1 MPGNKNSGRKRSL
14 EKTSNLEISTPV
26 SEKRKVG
33 RPKKIVSNVGSEFV
47 EMSAK
52 QKDSELEESQSE
64 ISSSFSSSTSSS
76 SSHHSNL
83 QKRSSEISK
92 MYDLYVG
99 VALEIFPSSRL
110 PLQRTVLQR
119 YRFFRSFSAPNSPLS
134 EIVTTITKEV
144 RDLWERAR
152 IPMKD
157 YLGCWVIAKECI
169 TKWTNSR
176 REIKMDSKFQKQLN
190 TLLDIRPVNCKSL
203 SALKIALKSKDPVNW
218 SNDYD
223 FFKGQLQYPQTTSMS
238 QNTDSILAQRIQRR
252 EDRAAK
258 ASNYKAKVLGESSCI
273 TDLSDQPIS
282 KSIFSNH

>member
-64 ISSSFSSSTSSS
+64 ISSSLSSSTSSS

-134 EIVTTITKEV
+134 EIVLPPSQRK
-144 RDLWERAR
+144 
-152 IPMKD
+152 
-157 YLGCWVIAKECI
+157 
-169 TKWTNSR
+169 S
-176 REIKMDSKFQKQLN
+176 EISGSVPVFQ
-190 TLLDIRPVNCKSL
+190 
-203 SALKIALKSKDPVNW
+203 
-218 SNDYD
+218 
-223 FFKGQLQYPQTTSMS
+223 
-238 QNTDSILAQRIQRR
+238 
-252 EDRAAK
+252 
-258 ASNYKAKVLGESSCI
+258 
-273 TDLSDQPIS
+273 
-282 KSIFSNH
+282 